1 MSSDGVNPVRR
12 KFLVAATSAVGVAG
26 AVGVAVPF
34 VGSWNPSAKAK
45 AAGAPVKADISK
57 LEPGQMVVVEWR
69 GKPVYVVHRTES
81 QVADLASLNDK
92 LKDPDSEIS
101 VQPAYIQ
108 GIERALRPE
117 IFVVEGL
124 CTHLGCAPKFRPEVG
139 AADLGGDDGTPA
151 LQADELQG
159 PVFRKVL
166 GQHGEVELHVAAP
179 AVRILQQHVD
189 PVAIEGVGHQR
200 QVRVRPGAGALAVQ
214 RNDLVTRFDA
224 GRRGNA
230 ADFPDH
236 RPGLRDAD
244 HEHEP
249 ESEHGEDRSGE
260 PQDRALRREL
270 RGTQQQPDRCR
281 PDVKTVG
288 RHHLG

>member
-92 LKDPDSEIS
+92 LKDPDSAIS
-101 VQPAYIQ
+101 KQPAYIQ

-139 AADLGGDDGTPA
+139 AADLGGDDWLGGFFCPCHGSKFDLSGRVYAGVPA
-151 LQADELQG
+151 SANLIVPPYSFEGDD
-159 PVFRKVL
+159 VL
-166 GQHGEVELHVAAP
+166 VIGVDAEAA
-179 AVRILQQHVD
+179 
-189 PVAIEGVGHQR
+189 
-200 QVRVRPGAGALAVQ
+200 
-214 RNDLVTRFDA
+214 
-224 GRRGNA
+224 
-230 ADFPDH
+230 
-236 RPGLRDAD
+236 
-244 HEHEP
+244 
-249 ESEHGEDRSGE
+249 
-260 PQDRALRREL
+260 
-270 RGTQQQPDRCR
+270 
-281 PDVKTVG
+281 
-288 RHHLG
+288 